1 MKQFSQFKIQLQ
13 EEVCPVATRD
23 LHVNVEN
30 RQHAIDE
37 YVYGPANPNE
47 PGDYWERLAKIWDIP
62 VAEAST
68 MKCLNCAAFNVT
80 PKMKKCIADGIGP
93 NGMDVV
99 DQANLGYCEILQFK
113 CAGDRSC
120 SVWLTNGPLK

>member
-1 MKQFSQFKIQLQ
+1 MKKYTQFKIELQ
-13 EEVCPVATRD
+13 EEACPIATRD
-23 LHVNVEN
+23 LDVNVKN

-37 YVYGPANPNE
+37 YVYGPANPQE
-47 PGDYWERLAKIWDIP
+47 PGDYWSRLGKIWGIS
-62 VAEAST
+62 AEEAST
-68 MKCLNCAAFNVT
+68 MRCDNCAAFNMT

-99 DQANLGYCEILQFK
+99 DQAELGYCEILQFK